1 MTVVSVVA
9 RCDTSSNEHSQPDAF
24 LGGGGPMNRVL
35 GGVPSHLSD
44 AVSVFC
50 TIQLNTFFA
59 RRHYPKFAKGLPFIA
74 GTQASG
80 HVWAEE

>member
-1 MTVVSVVA
+1 
-9 RCDTSSNEHSQPDAF
+9 
-24 LGGGGPMNRVL
+24 MNRVL